1 MKRILNKSRSK
12 WEKILLALCAFF
24 WAGCDESTSNSGTL
38 YGCPS
43 DVCGDSSSSTD
54 ATSSAAANSSS
65 SAVASSSSAVV
76 SSFDLCSLEYTEAQ
90 LQTALENGY
99 ITNKAACD
107 LGSII
112 ALYGSPAMFDSI
124 AKVNASTT
132 LIYDE
137 GVGCYRCPKD
147 ESSSSST
154 PSSSSVTPSSSSSST
169 SLEGCTLEIPEATL
183 DEALRE
189 GSIYDKALCTLAEV
203 ATDYGVPYSS
213 DASSVNSG
221 STLIYKEGV
230 GCYRCPGEES
240 SSSATQSSS
249 SIPSSSSSSIPKSS
263 SSRTTYEDCSLEI
276 TENQLDSAMNEG
288 SIYDKTHCVL
298 TEVATLYGI
307 SYPANPNASTN
318 PLIYVEEDGCYR
330 CPEATESSSSETSEE
345 K

>member
-1 MKRILNKSRSK
+1 MLNKSRSK
-12 WEKILLALCAFF
+12 WEKFLLAICAFF
-24 WAGCDESTSNSGTL
+24 WAGCDGTNEVNAL

-43 DVCGDSSSSTD
+43 GVCGDSSSSTD
-54 ATSSAAANSSS
+54 STSSAVTSSSS
-65 SAVASSSSAVV
+65 SAVESSSSSAV
-76 SSFDLCSLEYTEAQ
+76 SSFDLCSLEYTEAE
-90 LQTALENGY
+90 LQAALDNGY

-112 ALYGSPAMFDSI
+112 TLYGSPAMFDSI

-132 LIYDE
+132 LIYEE

-154 PSSSSVTPSSSSSST
+154 PSSSSVTPSSSSSSP
-169 SLEGCTLEIPEATL
+169 SVEGCTLEIPEAVL

-221 STLIYKEGV
+221 STLIYKEGL
-230 GCYRCPGEES
+230 GCYRCPGDES

-249 SIPSSSSSSIPKSS
+249 SVPSSSSSSIPKSS

-276 TENQLDSAMNEG
+276 TETQLDSALNEG
-288 SIYDKTHCVL
+288 SISSKTNCVL
-298 TEVATLYGI
+298 TEFAPVYGI
-307 SYPANPNASTN
+307 SYPVNPNESTS
-318 PLIYVEEDGCYR
+318 PLIYVEGDGCYR